1 MPASEPLE
9 RRQLRHALRALTSR
23 IKNSQVLE
31 FYQNTAKAYDID
43 ILLMELGQSKSRPIF
58 FIPCPASL
66 LLTPSDAYEEE
77 GREFHDFDAF
87 HPDDKSPMTCA
98 YWLTGFVL
106 GYAYACL
113 RGAGHEE
120 LYKLGERC
128 IDDTP
133 FKGLHQFQSPEW
145 VTRWAIQVAEGSQTR
160 IKAFTYHNMNGTD
173 NKILRGEVMVVLRLM
188 IAQLRR
194 VRYIEQLTA
203 PVKLTDT
210 LGPS

>member
-98 YWLTGFVL
+98 YWLPDF
-106 GYAYACL
+106 
-113 RGAGHEE
+113 
-120 LYKLGERC
+120 
-128 IDDTP
+128 
-133 FKGLHQFQSPEW
+133 
-145 VTRWAIQVAEGSQTR
+145 VAEGSQTR

-203 PVKLTDT
+203 PVL
-210 LGPS
+210 LFSFMGPQHARLVEAYFNDPARSASDALI